1 MKTYTL
7 KYEQYIDLPINDVF
21 NFFSKPE
28 NLSLITP
35 ARLKF
40 DILTPVPLK
49 MKEGQL
55 VDYSLK
61 IMYLIKLHWRTLIT
75 HYEKPYKFVDQQ
87 IKGPYT
93 MWHHT
98 HTFEEKDG
106 GTLIRDDLKY
116 AIPLGILG
124 RFVHALYIKHDIQ
137 SIFKYRQKILDDIFT
152 EIKKQSGE

>member
-1 MKTYTL
+1 MKTYSL
-7 KYEQYIDLPINDVF
+7 KFEQYIDLPVNDVF
-21 NFFSKPE
+21 NFFSRPE

-40 DILTPVPLK
+40 DIITPTPLK

-55 VDYSLK
+55 VDYSLR
-61 IMYLIKLHWRTLIT
+61 IMYIIKLHWRTLIT

-87 IKGPYT
+87 LKGPYT
-93 MWHHT
+93 LWHHT

-106 GTLIRDDLKY
+106 GTLIRDELKY
-116 AIPLGILG
+116 AIPFGILG
-124 RFVHALYIKHDIQ
+124 RIVHALYVKYDIR

-152 EIKKQSGE
+152 EIKKQSGN

>member
-1 MKTYTL
+1 MKTYSL
-7 KYEQYIDLPINDVF
+7 KFEQYIDLPVNDVF
-21 NFFSKPE
+21 NFFSRPE

-40 DILTPVPLK
+40 DIITPTPLK

-55 VDYSLK
+55 VDYSLR
-61 IMYLIKLHWRTLIT
+61 IMYIIKLHWRTLIT

-87 IKGPYT
+87 LKGPYT
-93 MWHHT
+93 LWHHT

-106 GTLIRDDLKY
+106 GTLIRDELKY
-116 AIPLGILG
+116 AIPFGILG
-124 RFVHALYIKHDIQ
+124 RIVHELYVKYDIR

-152 EIKKQSGE
+152 EIKKQSGN

>member
-35 ARLKF
+35 ARIKF

>member
-1 MKTYTL
+1 MKTYSL
-7 KYEQYIDLPINDVF
+7 KFEQHIDLPVGDVF

-40 DILTPVPLK
+40 DILTPTPLK

-55 VDYSLK
+55 VDYSLR
-61 IMYLIKLHWRTLIT
+61 IMYIIKLHWRTLIT

-87 IKGPYT
+87 LKGPYT
-93 MWHHT
+93 LWHHT

-106 GTLIRDDLKY
+106 GTLIRDELKY
-116 AIPLGILG
+116 AIPFGILG
-124 RFVHALYIKHDIQ
+124 RIVHALYVKYDIR